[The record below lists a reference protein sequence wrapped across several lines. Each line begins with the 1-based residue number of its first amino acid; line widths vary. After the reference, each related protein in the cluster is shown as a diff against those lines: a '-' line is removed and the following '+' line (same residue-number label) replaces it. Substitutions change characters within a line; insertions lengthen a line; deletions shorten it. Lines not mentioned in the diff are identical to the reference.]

1 MTTPIPLKSEDE
13 AFELLA
19 LHDWDVIEALRTV
32 LAERDALEEQL
43 QVAAI
48 DKRPGCFDS
57 HTGFQVGG

>member
-1 MTTPIPLKSEDE
+1 MKAHAPNEPKDE

-57 HTGFQVGG
+57 RIGFQVGG